1 MGDEGNFLS
10 LGQAQRLSLARAL
23 VSKPELLLLDDPVRN
38 LHDSVAQEVME
49 NIHNLPC
56 TTIFTTNEP
65 AMIKVRP
72 FKIGF

>member
-1 MGDEGNFLS
+1 LCCGVEIIEANLFS
-10 LGQAQRLSLARAL
+10 SPFPY
-23 VSKPELLLLDDPVRN
+23 KVRN

-65 AMIKVRP
+65 AMIKHADLCAMIHNNR
-72 FKIGF
+72 IR